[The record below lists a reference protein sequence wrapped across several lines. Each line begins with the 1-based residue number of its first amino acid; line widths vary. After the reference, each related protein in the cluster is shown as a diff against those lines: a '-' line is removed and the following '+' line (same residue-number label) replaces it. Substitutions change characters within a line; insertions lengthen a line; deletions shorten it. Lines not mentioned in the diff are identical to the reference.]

1 MRNIEHVVFIELEVY
16 DQHNDYGRGRYHR
29 GGVNQAMAIQ
39 AATLSAIHILIISHT
54 DYPTGSGFVPPPPPF
69 QPPRPI
75 CEAGNAATVY
85 GPANFYSGSQL
96 GQSSD
101 SYEIEV
107 SFN

>member
-1 MRNIEHVVFIELEVY
+1 MTTMDEDDIIVGGGESGDGFSGSHPERY
-16 DQHNDYGRGRYHR
+16 PYPYYYG
-29 GGVNQAMAIQ
+29 
-39 AATLSAIHILIISHT
+39 HT
-54 DYPTGSGFVPPPPPF
+54 DYPVGSGFVPPPPLF

-101 SYEIEV
+101 CYEIEV